1 MLFAF
6 QKSPFFLHYDLDVRE
21 RILGDGSY
29 SVCRR
34 CVHRQTGQERAVKIV
49 SRRIDCSREVE
60 LLRRCQGHPNIVK
73 LVEVLQDSAHTYIV
87 MEYLK
92 VFSLIIFLYYDY

>member
-1 MLFAF
+1 MIGL
-6 QKSPFFLHYDLDVRE
+6 SLTSSLS
-21 RILGDGSY
+21 L
-29 SVCRR
+29 C
-34 CVHRQTGQERAVKIV
+34 
-49 SRRIDCSREVE
+49 REVD

-92 VFSLIIFLYYDY
+92 VFLIIFFNHFVLLFILVITRRAASCCTGSAGSGGSTRRRRRASWPS